1 MDQMVWWVLVV
12 QLGVAGSMATI
23 GSLNVQW
30 WSQDRS
36 ERVLGLTGVLCWS
49 VAFALILGAVGL
61 AFPELTVWQVI
72 VPVRAVL
79 IGAIVALLLATLSAV
94 VPLPGARAAFV
105 TSVAVPVVFVGV
117 GLTGDRAYIFV
128 GGSPWPVFQPLGKV
142 HTVDVL
148 ADPEV
153 REGIKEYSKWPTI
166 PQVYIHGSFVGGS
179 DIVADLAAR
188 GELKTMVERGPAP
201 A

>member
-72 VPVRAVL
+72 VPVRAML
-79 IGAIVALLLATLSAV
+79 IGAIVALRLATLSAL
-94 VPLPGARAAFV
+94 VPLPGAGPRSSPRSRCRSFL
-105 TSVAVPVVFVGV
+105 SVSV
-117 GLTGDRAYIFV
+117 
-128 GGSPWPVFQPLGKV
+128 
-142 HTVDVL
+142 
-148 ADPEV
+148 
-153 REGIKEYSKWPTI
+153 
-166 PQVYIHGSFVGGS
+166 
-179 DIVADLAAR
+179 
-188 GELKTMVERGPAP
+188 
-201 A
+201 